1 MSRELELEDN
11 EIVRASM
18 KCYREV
24 SNTELVLNFL
34 TNMFVA
40 NQSLVA
46 AGEIVSEYIVTLT
59 DKNLY
64 LEGIYHV
71 QLGGLPEGSN
81 LSKIPL
87 KNVEDFIVQEKG
99 KEELVTILV
108 NKGKNLKLIH
118 KNNGWTNDAMKIKEL
133 YF

>member
-18 KCYREV
+18 KCYRKV

-40 NQSLVA
+40 SQSLVA
-46 AGEIVSEYIVTLT
+46 AGEIVNEYIVTLT

-71 QLGGLPEGSN
+71 PLGGLSEVNN

-87 KNVEDFIVQEKG
+87 KNLEDFIVEEKG

-108 NKGKNLKLIH
+108 SKGKNLKLIR